1 MNDDACV
8 RACAGVWRGR
18 ACARVNDDACKVLNI
33 GYVYTIRY
41 RTYAKI

>member
-1 MNDDACV
+1 MMMRVCV
-8 RACAGVWRGR
+8 RVRVCVRGR
-18 ACARVNDDACKVLNI
+18 ACARVNDDACKVLNM